1 MMYGYYS
8 VQARKFGV
16 HIYLTPEGEK
26 IEVTAIGK
34 SENPKDDGYLWEDAV
49 MVGQVDETKH
59 LYRTRA
65 DFLAEWEGGNF
76 R

>member
-8 VQARKFGV
+8 AQARKLGT
-16 HIYLTPEGEK
+16 HTYLTPEGEK

>member
-1 MMYGYYS
+1 MRYGYYS
-8 VQARKFGV
+8 AQARKLGT
-16 HIYLTPEGEK
+16 HTYLTPEGKK

-49 MVGQVDETKH
+49 MIGEVDETKP
-59 LYRTRA
+59 LYRTNA
-65 DFLAEWEGGNF
+65 APLAEWEGGGF

>member
-1 MMYGYYS
+1 MRYGYYS
-8 VQARKFGV
+8 AQARKLGT
-16 HIYLTPEGEK
+16 HTYLTPEGKK

-49 MVGQVDETKH
+49 MIGEVDETKH
-59 LYRTRA
+59 LYRTNA
-65 DFLAEWEGGNF
+65 APLAKWKGGSF

>member
-8 VQARKFGV
+8 VQARKYGV
-16 HIYLTPEGEK
+16 HTYLTPEGDE

-34 SENPKDDGYLWEDAV
+34 NENPKDDGYLWEDAV
-49 MVGQVDETKH
+49 MIGKVDETKH
-59 LYRTRA
+59 LYRTNA
-65 DFLAEWEGGNF
+65 APLAEWKGGSF